1 MGREATD
8 EVDAMRAMLH
18 MEYMKQSE
26 GLERCSAA
34 GGSQE
39 GCGCSVSGAHPTLT
53 LDLKRAKSIMMERE
67 AAAKLGA
74 MRALLLMDCMKL
86 SEECKRCSAAHAS
99 QEGSGCS
106 VSAAHVPST
115 ADLAKRA

>member
-1 MGREATD
+1 MERKAVADLG
-8 EVDAMRAMLH
+8 AMLW
-18 MEYMKQSE
+18 ELLEERMKLSE
-26 GLERCSAA
+26 ECKRCSAA
-34 GGSQE
+34 HASQE
-39 GCGCSVSGAHPTLT
+39 GSGCSVSGAHLTPTSG
-53 LDLKRAKSIMMERE
+53 LKHAKSIMMERE

-86 SEECKRCSAAHAS
+86 SEECKRCSAAHGS